1 MSAYAK
7 LAREELEDVENEI
20 LESQIEEL
28 NNLQY
33 YDYYLKSITQY
44 LCCTNVEGY
53 NKRVNVIEKINEKIE
68 DEWRC
73 LFYCVLLPF
82 IIIYW
87 IFKGIINVLK
97 VFLQRPNGHNK
108 RMI

>member
-1 MSAYAK
+1 MASYAK
-7 LAREELEDVENEI
+7 LAREELEEVEDEI
-20 LESQIEEL
+20 LESKIEEL

-44 LCCTNVEGY
+44 LCCTNFEAC
-53 NKRVNVIEKINEKIE
+53 NKKVNLIDKIDKKIV

-73 LFYCVLLPF
+73 MFYCILLPF

-87 IFKGIINVLK
+87 ILKGIRNIIIM
-97 VFLQRPNGHNK
+97 FIQRPNGQKK